1 MIVLIGLI
9 VFLFFLYK
17 ILKKKANELPDI
29 ILTNIHKKYTGVT
42 STIINLYP
50 EHDKLFNI
58 GLYGNSININ
68 EKKVNFIDFIFFG
81 YKLPNKIKFRLLHVR
96 RNNEIIFGLFIKK
109 ILRIPIKILLTEPK
123 STKHSFFTK
132 FLINKVDYII
142 VTHKKCI
149 KILPDKQKVIAV
161 IPHGVKCNNNIIN
174 NNNIYNLKNKFVV
187 STFGRVRKQKGTH
200 IFVMSLIKIMHKYPD
215 LIGVIVG
222 LTDIRHYFFKNNLIN
237 LIKKNNLSDRIIFTG
252 FVDKQTINYIYNN
265 TTLSICVPLQ
275 EEFGLTPIESFS
287 NGVPVICS
295 DTGAFDIMIDEYKT
309 GNIIPVN
316 NVDLLSEKIEYY
328 LNNREKIS
336 EMKDFCLNKYKNN
349 FRVEIE
355 ANKINSIYKKLLY

>member
-1 MIVLIGLI
+1 MI
-9 VFLFFLYK
+9 FFLGNSLLLYLIFK
-17 ILKKKANELPDI
+17 TFRQRAKKLPDI
-29 ILTNIHKKYTGVT
+29 IITNIHKKYTGIT
-42 STIINLYP
+42 TTIINLYP
-50 EHDKLFNI
+50 EHAKEFNI
-58 GLYGNSININ
+58 GLYGESINVN
-68 EKKVNFIDFIFFG
+68 EKIVNFIDFIFFG
-81 YKLPNKIKFRLLHVR
+81 YKLSNNIKYRLLHVR
-96 RNNEIIFGLFIKK
+96 RNNEIIFGIFIRD
-109 ILRIPIKILLTEPK
+109 ILRLPIKILLTEPK
-123 STKHSFFTK
+123 TTKHSFFSK
-132 FLINKVDYII
+132 ILIKQVDYII

-174 NNNIYNLKNKFVV
+174 KIIYDFKNKFVV

-252 FVDKQTINYIYNN
+252 FVDKQTKDFIYKN
-265 TTLSICVPLQ
+265 TTLSICVPIR

-328 LNNREKIS
+328 LNNKEKIS
-336 EMKDFCLNKYKNN
+336 TMKYFCLDKYKNN
-349 FRVEIE
+349 FKVEIE
-355 ANKINSIYKKLLY
+355 ANKINNIYKKLLY